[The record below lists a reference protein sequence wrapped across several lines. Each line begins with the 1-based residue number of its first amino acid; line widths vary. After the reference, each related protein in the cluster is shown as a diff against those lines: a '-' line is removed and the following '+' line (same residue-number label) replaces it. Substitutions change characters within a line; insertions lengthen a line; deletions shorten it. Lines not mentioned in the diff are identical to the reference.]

1 VTKWFQNVLIFP
13 RTVLRFTTMSQKWTE
28 VSVRGVVI
36 DPMTGEPAILLEDSA
51 ETAIISVP
59 ADPGAA
65 GSIISELEGMHRDAP
80 HSLLYRFFVRHG
92 IQATHV
98 ELARNSRG
106 ELAAALRYCHE
117 GQVFRME
124 VRPVD
129 GIAIGILAAAP
140 LFASTALIN
149 EHLHSSHAPRV
160 MDNSDLLILSR
171 VPPRR
176 SNPR

>member
-1 VTKWFQNVLIFP
+1 
-13 RTVLRFTTMSQKWTE
+13 MGQKWTE

-36 DPMTGEPAILLEDSA
+36 DPMTGDPAILLEDAA

-92 IQATHV
+92 IRVTHV
-98 ELARNSRG
+98 ELARTETG
-106 ELAAALRYCHE
+106 VLGAALRYCHE
-117 GQVFRME
+117 GHIFRME

-129 GIAIGILAAAP
+129 GISIGILAGAP
-140 LFASTALIN
+140 LFASTRLIN
-149 EHLHSSHAPRV
+149 EHSRSHHAPRV
-160 MDNSDLLILSR
+160 MDNSDLLILTR
-171 VPPRR
+171 VTRPDSDRT
-176 SNPR
+176 